1 MGRLTLMSKREKP
14 EEIPMTEEE
23 LKDLLARIK
32 EKTLQDNDYA
42 TLEKLIHFVVWM
54 QMKLQSA
61 RMTMRK
67 FRDMIFGC
75 KTEKHKKKRKDDD
88 GSEQD
93 KADKDGDAAESTGA
107 RKADIATQIEN
118 CAEKSS
124 TTDTSAVMHHHEDA
138 SNDIDLSTSAPLSD
152 EHRKKGHGRHAA
164 DEYTPDE
171 VIDVKHDDLNPGSS
185 CPTECG
191 GRLYSLPITPG
202 GIIRIY
208 GQSSARVVSYR
219 FHRLRC
225 ALCGDIFT
233 PVAPPGYLEEKYDAH
248 FKAILVLHKYFLATP
263 FYRQERFQSMLS
275 LPMAATTQWDLV
287 ESVGDCAYPV
297 FFALEEKMANGDSIE
312 HDDTHVKIQDV
323 MRDNKLKPDKERT
336 GMYTTCIKGTA
347 DGHPVCLYYT
357 GIQHGGENVGRL
369 LSKRN
374 TSLPPIRQMCDALAA
389 NVAKEYK
396 TILCNCL
403 AHGRRKFK
411 EIELDFPEECDYVL
425 EQFGQIYKHDAIT
438 KASNMSAIE
447 RLAYHQKHSLPIM
460 NDLWDWMQK
469 QFDNK
474 LVEPNSGLGKAINYM
489 KNHWEKLTRFLWVAG
504 ALIDNNLVEQ
514 ALKLIIRIRK
524 NAMFHKSKHGAFI
537 AAMLLSLIA
546 TCELAGKNPIHYLT
560 ELQKNKSSVF
570 KQPHLWFPWNYE
582 AMIHNTEQIA
592 EQAAA

>member
-1 MGRLTLMSKREKP
+1 MADKMAKRERP

-23 LKDLLARIK
+23 LKDLLSRIK
-32 EKTLQDNDYA
+32 EKTLQDSDYA

-75 KTEKHKKKRKDDD
+75 KTEKHKKKKKDDK
-88 GSEQD
+88 GSEEE
-93 KADKDGDAAESTGA
+93 KKPENEDAAESIDSTI
-107 RKADIATQIEN
+107 DTATSQPGQPPTPL
-118 CAEKSS
+118 S
-124 TTDTSAVMHHHEDA
+124 TTDTSAPLNSQSDA
-138 SNDIDLSTSAPLSD
+138 SNDADLSTLDSQSDKEAP
-152 EHRKKGHGRHAA
+152 KKGHGKHAA

-171 VIDVKHDDLNPGSS
+171 VIEVKHDNLNPGDF

-191 GRLYSLPITPG
+191 GRLYSIPITPG

-208 GQSSARVVSYR
+208 GQSSARIVSYR

-225 ALCGDIFT
+225 ALCGDTFT
-233 PVAPPGYLEEKYDAH
+233 PPAPPEYLEQKYDAH

-263 FYRQERFQSMLS
+263 FYSQERFQDMLNI
-275 LPMAATTQWDLV
+275 PMAATTQWDLV

-297 FFALEEKMANGDSIE
+297 FFALEGKTANGDNIE
-312 HDDTHVKIQDV
+312 HDDTHAKIQDV
-323 MRDNKLKPDKERT
+323 MRDNKLNPDKERT

-357 GIQHGGENVGRL
+357 GTQHGGENVSQL
-369 LSKRN
+369 LSKRE

-425 EQFGQIYKHDAIT
+425 EQLGQIYKHDATT
-438 KASNMSAIE
+438 KALNMSATE
-447 RLAYHQKHSLPIM
+447 RLAYHQENSLSVM
-460 NDLWDWMQK
+460 NDLWGWMQK
-469 QFDNK
+469 QFKDK
-474 LVEPNSGLGKAINYM
+474 LVEPNSGLGRAIKYM
-489 KNHWEKLTRFLWVAG
+489 KNHWDKLTRFLSVAG

-524 NAMFHKSKHGAFI
+524 NSMFHKSEHGAFI

-546 TCELAGKNPIHYLT
+546 TCELAAKNPVHYLT

-582 AMIHNTEQIA
+582 ATIHDTERVAQQTVA
-592 EQAAA
+592 

>member
-1 MGRLTLMSKREKP
+1 MSKREKP

-23 LKDLLARIK
+23 LKALLVRIK
-32 EKTLQDNDYA
+32 DKTLQDSDYA

-75 KTEKHKKKRKDDD
+75 KTEKRKKNEKDN
-88 GSEQD
+88 GEAEQN
-93 KADKDGDAAESTGA
+93 KAAEDGDASESTEPTE
-107 RKADIATQIEN
+107 ADIASKTEKS
-118 CAEKSS
+118 AELSS
-124 TTDTSAVMHHHEDA
+124 TTDISTVLHHLEDA
-138 SNDIDLSTSAPLSD
+138 SNDTNLSTSAPQQN
-152 EHRKKGHGRHAA
+152 GHGRHAA
-164 DEYTPDE
+164 DVYTPDE
-171 VIDVKHDDLNPGSS
+171 VIEVKHDDLNPGDP

-191 GRLYSLPITPG
+191 GRLYSIPITPG

-208 GQSSARVVSYR
+208 GQSSARIVSYR

-225 ALCGDIFT
+225 ALCGDTF
-233 PVAPPGYLEEKYDAH
+233 APPAPPEYLEEKYDAH

-263 FYRQERFQSMLS
+263 FYRQARFQDMLS
-275 LPMAATTQWDLV
+275 IPMAASTQWDLS

-297 FFALEEKMANGDSIE
+297 FFALEGKTANGENIE

-323 MRDNKLKPDKERT
+323 MKDNKLNPDKERT
-336 GMYTTCIKGTA
+336 GMYTTCIKGSA

-357 GIQHGGENVGRL
+357 GTQHGGENVGQL

-374 TSLPPIRQMCDALAA
+374 ASLPPIRQMCDALAA

-403 AHGRRKFK
+403 THGRRKFK
-411 EIELDFPEECDYVL
+411 EIELDFPEECNYVL
-425 EQFGQIYKHDAIT
+425 EQFGLVYKHDAT
-438 KASNMSAIE
+438 PKALNMSATE
-447 RLAYHQKHSLPIM
+447 RLAYHQEHSLPVM
-460 NDLWDWMQK
+460 NDLWNWMQK
-469 QFDNK
+469 QFDER

-489 KNHWEKLTRFLWVAG
+489 KNHWVKLTRFLSVAG

-524 NAMFHKSKHGAFI
+524 NSMFHKSEHGAFV

-546 TCELAGKNPIHYLT
+546 TCELAGKNPVHYLT
-560 ELQKNKSSVF
+560 ELQKNKSFVF

-582 AMIHNTEQIA
+582 TTIHDTEQIA
-592 EQAAA
+592 QQTAV